1 MSMTDPAVTVCF
13 VVQIDGKELAS
24 FTTCEGLGVEI
35 AVEKREEGGNN
46 DFVHQL
52 PGRMTYTNIKF
63 TRPIDS
69 ESSKVAQWMAQMA
82 ATRTDRHTA
91 TIQAMTA
98 DGTVVCTWNLRDVI
112 PVRWTGPQFGVDSPK
127 IATETVELAHHGFL
141 PGG

>member
-1 MSMTDPAVTVCF
+1 MSMIDPAITVCF
-13 VVQIDGKELAS
+13 VVKIDHKELAS

-35 AVEKREEGGNN
+35 AVEKREEGGTN

-69 ESSKVAQWMAQMA
+69 ESAKVAEWMAQMA
-82 ATRTDRHTA
+82 ATRTKRHTA
-91 TIQAMTA
+91 SIQAMRA
-98 DGTVVCTWNLRDVI
+98 DGSVVCTWNLRDVI
-112 PVRWTGPQFGVDSPK
+112 PVKWTGPQFSVDSPK